1 MIITIMITIIIIIIK
16 TTTTTTTTT
25 TATTINNYS
34 LQAQLG
40 LLNNPREEVE
50 GIFQPLKND

>member
-25 TATTINNYS
+25 ATTINNYS
-34 LQAQLG
+34 PQAQLG

-50 GIFQPLKND
+50 GIFQPLKNE